1 MVSCYP
7 LQILLSG
14 LQRKVTL
21 NIQLEQSEESR
32 ESEQEVLEIIK
43 LGANGPELFKGKS
56 H

>member
-7 LQILLSG
+7 LQILLSW
-14 LQRKVTL
+14 LQIKVTL

-32 ESEQEVLEIIK
+32 EWEQEVLEIIK
-43 LGANGPELFKGKS
+43 LGANGPELYEGKS